1 MKSPSNSPARYAEP
15 LPDPDLGSGQAP
27 HISNMPGDVGGGYVS
42 DYSSGSRGE
51 TPNLAVARPNVTTTA
66 TADAS
71 MKRRIND
78 AKFQCPVP
86 GCGSTFTRHFNLKGM
101 SIYRCSA
108 TVAHTM
114 NLRAFALA
122 W

>member
-101 SIYRCSA
+101 SIHRCSA

-122 W
+122 